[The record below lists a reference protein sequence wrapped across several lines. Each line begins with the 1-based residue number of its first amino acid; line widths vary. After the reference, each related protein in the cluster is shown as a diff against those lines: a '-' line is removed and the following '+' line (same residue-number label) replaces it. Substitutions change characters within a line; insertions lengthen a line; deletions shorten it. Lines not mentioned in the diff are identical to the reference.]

1 MAKMS
6 SKKLRILALDT
17 STEACS
23 VAVIC
28 GGELA
33 EDYRELPRAHTRFIL
48 PMVDE
53 LLNRCEM
60 SLGELDAIAFGAGPG
75 SFTGLRVCA
84 ATVQGLAFASDIP
97 VVPVSTLRAMAQSW
111 LDGALRSNIADGAV
125 IHAAL
130 DARMD
135 EIYSGEYEIQA
146 GIANLKGAE
155 RLCHPAD
162 LQFDAPELIA
172 GVGSG
177 WGFRGQFVAMPAVQ
191 RIETEIQP
199 RAAAIAKLGAHD
211 LQQGFAQPADA
222 AQPVYLRENVAW
234 KN

>member
-23 VAVIC
+23 VAVSC
-28 GGELA
+28 EGEIF

-53 LLNRCEM
+53 LLRKYEM
-60 SLGELDAIAFGAGPG
+60 TLSELDAIAFGAGPG

-84 ATVQGLAFASDIP
+84 ATVQGLAFAADIP

-111 LDGALRSNIADGAV
+111 LDVAPRSNLADGGV

-130 DARMD
+130 DARME

-146 GIANLKGAE
+146 GLARAKGTE
-155 RLCHPAD
+155 RLCR
-162 LQFDAPELIA
+162 PELLPFYSPEYLA

-177 WGFRGQFVAMPAVQ
+177 WQYREQFVATPVVQ
-191 RIETEIQP
+191 CVEEEIQP
-199 RAAAIAKLGAHD
+199 RAAAIVKLSVQD
-211 LQQGFAQPADA
+211 FLQGLAQAPDN

-234 KN
+234 QN